1 MRWFDRMR
9 RALRPA
15 EEGRE
20 GPPPFPTMATFFG
33 LAAVMLVFWLLAI
46 GLPHLLSAPD
56 QPLPPNN
63 SEAGASK

>member
-1 MRWFDRMR
+1 
-9 RALRPA
+9 
-15 EEGRE
+15 
-20 GPPPFPTMATFFG
+20 MATFFG
-33 LAAVMLVFWLLAI
+33 LAAVMLVLWLLAI